1 VATKESDKEIEEI
14 EHDLAAISEIDE
26 AARLLILRARR
37 AEDLEELKR
46 IREALYRIWL
56 RATAR
61 RARAGRHLRPTTA
74 TTTRTHAQLYKRQA
88 GSCLRSRRPP

>member
-1 VATKESDKEIEEI
+1 MATKESDKEIEEI

-37 AEDLEELKR
+37 AEDLEELSR

-61 RARAGRHLRPTTA
+61 RAHAGRHLRPTTA
-74 TTTRTHAQLYKRQA
+74 TTTRTHDRTYKRQA
-88 GSCLRSRRPP
+88 GDSVNSRRL